1 MIQFERKIFRNFAD
15 VILSSAFLALYD
27 LTGLKT
33 SYKPEDSVNKKR
45 LREETGPTD
54 TGLSDFQCD
63 IKLDDIQYIIS
74 SPEPKAHR

>member
-1 MIQFERKIFRNFAD
+1 MRPHHKKQFHQMC
-15 VILSSAFLALYD
+15 LD

-45 LREETGPTD
+45 LREETGSTD

-63 IKLDDIQYIIS
+63 IKLDEIQFIIAQIS
-74 SPEPKAHR
+74 ESRTINNHVLMDT